1 MQKSVFDVMVYRDRN
16 PDIAH
21 MTDAQLKEHWLTT
34 GIKQGR
40 ASSTVLDLGF
50 YLSNNPDL
58 QEAFGTDYEKIY
70 NHFITKG
77 YKEYRKSSAL
87 FDGSYYR
94 LFKN

>member
-40 ASSTVLDLGF
+40 ASSTLLDLGF